1 MNPHFTF
8 NALESISSFVMEQK
22 PREAVQYLNRFAKL
36 MRYTLEKADQERV
49 ELRDE
54 LDALS
59 HYIALEQMRFDQS
72 FDHVLEVDEALDPA
86 DLAIPPMLLQP
97 LVENA
102 ILHGLRPLQ
111 GRRGRLT
118 LRLLQ
123 AVEPGRIR
131 IEIEDNGIGRAA
143 AGAQQTGDE
152 GQKRSMATRI
162 LESRLKAL
170 AEASGEPYRLA
181 VEDLNEGTR
190 VVLALPKVEVWGV

>member
-1 MNPHFTF
+1 M
-8 NALESISSFVMEQK
+8 
-22 PREAVQYLNRFAKL
+22 
-36 MRYTLEKADQERV
+36 

-72 FDHVLEVDEALDPA
+72 FDHVLEVDEALDPN

-131 IEIEDNGIGRAA
+131 IEIEDNGIGRVA

-170 AEASGEPYRLA
+170 AEVSGEPYRLA